1 MSKPTASMPTHATPG
16 AGHLY
21 TLDAIRGMA
30 ALVVV
35 CLHEFEAFAG
45 LPHPYSGYLAVDLF
59 FLLSGYVIAS
69 AYDSRLSTGMSL
81 LTFLKLR
88 LIRLY
93 PLYLVGF
100 TIGVVRVLTQFLAGS
115 NPPPA
120 EAFALG
126 SLLELFMLPTPMTV
140 GWRFDVLFFVNLP
153 AWSLFFELLINIF
166 YAAVHQ
172 HLSRRVLALLLLI
185 SGASLIYVGLQQDS
199 LEVGNYWHTV
209 TACVPRV
216 AFPFL
221 LGAFIFRYLPKFP
234 ALRSFWA
241 WPLTL
246 LVVPLLA
253 WHPVGYQAVY
263 DLVLVMCVFPVVVHV
278 GTAIQTRGLTTAA
291 SKVAGEVSYALYIVH
306 MPLLSLVLAF
316 LRRLAPDWHQQP
328 YAGPVAIALTVAFAW
343 ALDRFY
349 DRPVRTWLNRTAMPP
364 RTPPARQALGA
375 P

>member
-1 MSKPTASMPTHATPG
+1 MTQTAASQPTPSAT
-16 AGHLY
+16 GHLY

-35 CLHEFEAFAG
+35 CLHEFQAFAG
-45 LPHPYSGYLAVDLF
+45 LPHPHSGYLAVDLF

-69 AYDSRLSTGMSL
+69 AYDGRLSTGMSL
-81 LTFLKLR
+81 PTFLKLR

-100 TIGVVRVLTQFLAGS
+100 AIGVVRVLTQFMAGT

-120 EAFALG
+120 QAFALG

-140 GWRFDVLFFVNLP
+140 GWKFDVLFFVNLP

-166 YAAVHQ
+166 YAAFHK
-172 HLSRRVLALLLLI
+172 HLSRRVLTMLLVL
-185 SGASLIYVGLQQDS
+185 SGAGLIYAGLQHGS

-209 TACVPRV
+209 AECIPRV

-221 LGAFIFRYLPKFP
+221 LGALIFRCAPKLP
-234 ALRSFWA
+234 ALPSLWA

-253 WHPVGYQAVY
+253 WQPIGHQAVY
-263 DLVLVMCVFPVVVHV
+263 DLVLVMVVFPILVCA
-278 GTAIQTRGLTTAA
+278 GTAIQTRGLTTAV
-291 SKVAGEVSYALYIVH
+291 SKVAGEMSYALYIVH
-306 MPLLSLVLAF
+306 MPLLSLVLAL

-328 YAGPVAIALTVAFAW
+328 YAGPAAIVLTAAFAW

-349 DRPVRTWLNRTAMPP
+349 DRPVRTWLNRIAMPQ
-364 RTPPARQALGA
+364 RSTPARQALGT